1 MATGTCCSWAGGG
14 VGFGFPLKP
23 GLTSETSFDL
33 FKDYI
38 MGPGQYT
45 VWLSETDPA
54 SKVVVKSN
62 TLTIT
67 VTGATK

>member
-1 MATGTCCSWAGGG
+1 
-14 VGFGFPLKP
+14 
-23 GLTSETSFDL
+23 
-33 FKDYI
+33 